1 MKEVCKVERLM
12 PKRLVK
18 DGEKRG
24 ICNGGKESIY
34 EQRNLFNFHVTLLTH
49 FGDFGF
55 LNFHAAPE
63 FGQIKRGKPFNF
75 INDVAENKRLDG

>member
-1 MKEVCKVERLM
+1 MSKETCSIFMTLY
-12 PKRLVK
+12 LGK
-18 DGEKRG
+18 D
-24 ICNGGKESIY
+24 ILI
-34 EQRNLFNFHVTLLTH
+34 L
-49 FGDFGF
+49 GDFDF